1 MTLQFGL
8 FDYLIIAVI
17 YALAA
22 TALFFGWLWLRRWRS
37 WRLVIVPVAL
47 VALIAPWADEV
58 WIAWRFG
65 QLCKDAG
72 VHVYR
77 KVETDGYYD
86 ATTTGWSK
94 SEVVTDPR
102 QITDY
107 ENSGFRFR
115 ERNTSVSGHA
125 PGKISHLEKYPDG
138 TWRITV
144 IDRPMA
150 RYHYKHSYQP
160 SPHVYEEPMGW
171 GLEKKEQIVIDTET
185 KEVLGRDT
193 RYRRY
198 PSFVTQL
205 WAKYFGSAVVGCDGP
220 SDEPEKQKRIGLLYR
235 YVLIPKN

>member
-77 KVETDGYYD
+77 QVEADGYLN
-86 ATTTGWSK
+86 ATSESPYSNLK
-94 SEVVTDPR
+94 PVLVVKPSEVARFDK
-102 QITDY
+102 
-107 ENSGFRFR
+107 EGFKFVEYLLQGGKVWRT
-115 ERNTSVSGHA
+115 ERVPEG
-125 PGKISHLEKYPDG
+125 L
-138 TWRITV
+138 WRNMS
-144 IDRPMA
+144 DHPKA

>member
-150 RYHYKHSYQP
+150 RYHHKFNDPRQEVPIS
-160 SPHVYEEPMGW
+160 
-171 GLEKKEQIVIDTET
+171 LKIEKREQLVVDTET
-185 KEVLGRDT
+185 SEVIAREIG
-193 RYRRY
+193 YNRY
-198 PSFVTQL
+198 PSWVQKL
-205 WAKYFGSAVVGCDGP
+205 WIDSFGSGLVQCPDPGKGPPREHLPTAAVKP
-220 SDEPEKQKRIGLLYR
+220 LR
-235 YVLIPKN
+235 

>member
-150 RYHYKHSYQP
+150 RYHYKFADPRQEVP
-160 SPHVYEEPMGW
+160 AGFKI
-171 GLEKKEQIVIDTET
+171 EKMEWQVTDSQNGEVIGRET
-185 KEVLGRDT
+185 RFN
-193 RYRRY
+193 RY
-198 PSFVTQL
+198 PGWAQSL
-205 WAKYFGSAVVGCDGP
+205 WIKHFGNGGITCEGSAP
-220 SDEPEKQKRIGLLYR
+220 QPPTLRHLLYH
-235 YVLIPKN
+235 YVLVPERTEEK